1 MAAKQSAQEDQ
12 IELSQRVVHSM
23 VLAALRNGEENSF
36 WRTKR
41 FLDDDGLLDDDV
53 EDDFDP
59 EQSLEFFGEG
69 EQE

>member
-1 MAAKQSAQEDQ
+1 
-12 IELSQRVVHSM
+12 M

-36 WRTKR
+36 WKTKR

-69 EQE
+69 E